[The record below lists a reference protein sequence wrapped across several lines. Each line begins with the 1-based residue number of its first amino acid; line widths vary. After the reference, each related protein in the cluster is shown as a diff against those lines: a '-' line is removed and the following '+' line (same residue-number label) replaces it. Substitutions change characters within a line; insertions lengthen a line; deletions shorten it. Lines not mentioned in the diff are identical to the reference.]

1 MDANEHI
8 IAQYYYG
15 KKKVKGEEG
24 IIGKKS
30 RNHTLLYSTIITMMC
45 STIISTKVK
54 NINSRNNATAI

>member
-8 IAQYYYG
+8 CTVLLW
-15 KKKVKGEEG
+15 KEEGEEG